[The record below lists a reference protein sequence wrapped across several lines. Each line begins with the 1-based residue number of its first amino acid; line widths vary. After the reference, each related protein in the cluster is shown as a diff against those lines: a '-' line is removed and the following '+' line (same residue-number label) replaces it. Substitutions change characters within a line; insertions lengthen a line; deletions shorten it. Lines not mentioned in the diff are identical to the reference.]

1 MDLVQLK
8 KIVNGEFLNLKENKK
23 INRFE
28 IDSRRLK
35 EVDFFIPLKGQ
46 NADGHQYIEDAIEKG
61 AVGYFSEKPLDFRN
75 GILVKDTYQALIEVG
90 KYKRNQVRAVIGIT
104 GTSGKTSTKEL
115 VNFVLSN
122 LSSTY
127 ATQGNYNNEI
137 GVPLTLANIP
147 ENIDFAIIEMGA
159 GKVGDIDYLGKI
171 VNQDIS
177 VLVSVGHG
185 HAGKFG
191 SLENVI
197 KGKGE
202 IFNYGNYSVLPSE
215 LKKFYDPKNPITY
228 GEDGDIEI
236 RDVKIVKDGTAGVIK
251 YKNDKIELKIPVYN
265 IGVFKNIGAVAGV
278 LYHLGYD
285 PIKNLEVLKDFKLS
299 SQRGEIIKIGDFTI
313 IDDSYNANPLS
324 VKNAIDILNSMEGFK
339 IFVLGDMLELGEYS
353 QELHREI
360 GKLLNAS
367 FIDYIMLYGNETKYI
382 FEEVND
388 KSRVKHFDNKEG
400 IVDDILKFSDLRP
413 VVLVKGS
420 RGMKME
426 DVILKLRDMLKY
438 LG

>member
-1 MDLVQLK
+1 MDLAQLK
-8 KIVNGEFLNLKENKK
+8 KIVNGEFLNLVENKK

-28 IDSRRLK
+28 IDSRRVK
-35 EVDFFIPLKGQ
+35 EGDFFIPLKGQ

-61 AVGYFSEKPLDFRN
+61 AVGYFSEKPLNFKN
-75 GILVKDTYQALIEVG
+75 GILVKDTYQALVEVG
-90 KYKRNQVRAVIGIT
+90 KYKRNQVKAVIGIT

-115 VNFVLSN
+115 MNYVLSN
-122 LSSTY
+122 LASTY

-159 GKVGDIDYLGKI
+159 GKLGDIDYLGKI

-185 HAGKFG
+185 HVGKFG
-191 SLENVI
+191 SFEKVI

-202 IFNYGNYSVLPSE
+202 IFNYGDYSVLPSE
-215 LKKFYDPKNPITY
+215 LKKIYNPKNPITY

-236 RDVKIVKDGTAGVIK
+236 RDIKIVKDGTVGVIK
-251 YKNDKIELKIPVYN
+251 YKSDKIELKIPVYN

-278 LYHLGYD
+278 LYHFGYD
-285 PIKNLEVLKDFKLS
+285 PIKNLEVLKDFKSS
-299 SQRGEIIKIGDFTI
+299 SQRGEIIKIGNFTI

-360 GKLLNAS
+360 GKFLNVS
-367 FIDYIMLYGNETKYI
+367 YIDYIMLYGNEAKYV
-382 FEEVND
+382 FEEIDD
-388 KSRVKHFDNKEG
+388 KSRVKHFDNKDT
-400 IVDDILKFSDLRP
+400 IAKDILKFSDRQP

-426 DVILKLRDMLKY
+426 DVILKLRIMLK
-438 LG
+438 

>member
-8 KIVNGEFLNLKENKK
+8 KTVNGEFLNLIENKK

-28 IDSRRLK
+28 IDSRRVK
-35 EVDFFIPLKGQ
+35 EGDFFIPLKGQ

-61 AVGYFSEKPLDFRN
+61 VVGYFSEKPLNFKN
-75 GILVKDTYQALIEVG
+75 GILVKDTYQALVEVG
-90 KYKRNQVRAVIGIT
+90 KYKRNQVKAVIGIT

-115 VNFVLSN
+115 MNFVLSN

-171 VNQDIS
+171 LNQDIS
-177 VLVSVGHG
+177 VLVSVGYG
-185 HAGKFG
+185 HVGKFG
-191 SLENVI
+191 SFENVI

-202 IFNYGNYSVLPSE
+202 IFNYGDYSVLPSE
-215 LKKFYDPKNPITY
+215 LKKIYNPKNPITY

-236 RDVKIVKDGTAGVIK
+236 RDIKIVKDGTVGVIK
-251 YKNDKIELKIPVYN
+251 YKNDKIGLKIPVYN

-285 PIKNLEVLKDFKLS
+285 PIKNLEILKDFKSS
-299 SQRGEIIKIGDFTI
+299 SQRGEIIKIGNFTI

-324 VKNAIDILNSMEGFK
+324 VKNAIDVLNSMEGFK

-367 FIDYIMLYGNETKYI
+367 YIDYIMLYGNETKYV

-388 KSRVKHFDNKEG
+388 KSRVKHFDNK
-400 IVDDILKFSDLRP
+400 DDIAENILKFSDLRS

-426 DVILKLRDMLKY
+426 DVILKLRVMLK
-438 LG
+438 